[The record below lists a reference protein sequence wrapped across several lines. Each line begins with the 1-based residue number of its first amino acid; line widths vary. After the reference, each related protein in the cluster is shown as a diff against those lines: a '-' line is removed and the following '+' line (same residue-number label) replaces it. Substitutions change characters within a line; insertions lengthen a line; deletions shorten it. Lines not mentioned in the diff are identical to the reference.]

1 MERCMKDSEDFK
13 DHVLSNPEFKKF
25 DSISFY

>member
-13 DHVLSNPEFKKF
+13 DHDLSNLEFKKF